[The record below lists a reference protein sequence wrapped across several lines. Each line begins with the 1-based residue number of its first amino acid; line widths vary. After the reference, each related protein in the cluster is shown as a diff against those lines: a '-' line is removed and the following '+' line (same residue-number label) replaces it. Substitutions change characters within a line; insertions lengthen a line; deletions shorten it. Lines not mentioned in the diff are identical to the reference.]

1 MIDHVIDDNQ
11 VKKAVIPRWI
21 RNPRFAPFAG
31 MTYEKL
37 GQQRIK
43 TLFVIFIALF
53 LSQACLLS
61 PVNAEPKKVFRTSDR
76 KTISYD
82 QMLDDLRKSG
92 IVFVGEV
99 HDREAHHRM
108 QLDIIKALDTRKIPI
123 AVGFEMFTYES
134 QNDLDSW
141 TTGKLPVE
149 AFSQL
154 YYKSWGFP
162 WPLYD
167 DIFYYIRDNKISA
180 IGLNVPSEIT
190 RKVSASGFAS
200 LTKKELEKL
209 PPETGCVVN
218 ETYMKYIRR
227 AYAMHGHGDKQF
239 LYFCEAQL
247 LWNQSMAHNLLT
259 YLKKNPDKTVIVLTG
274 NGHAWKKGIPEQIH
288 NMSEKT
294 SYRVIL
300 PQIPGHID
308 PQSITS
314 EDADYIL
321 LQ

>member
-1 MIDHVIDDNQ
+1 MIGRIMKVNEEPSGKTVRYLNAERH
-11 VKKAVIPRWI
+11 
-21 RNPRFAPFAG
+21 
-31 MTYEKL
+31 EKL
-37 GQQRIK
+37 RQQPVRILLL
-43 TLFVIFIALF
+43 LFICLC
-53 LSQACLLS
+53 LSQTCLLS
-61 PVNAEPKKVFRTSDR
+61 GVNAEPKTVFRTSDR
-76 KTISYD
+76 KIITYD
-82 QMLDDLRKSG
+82 RMLDDLQKAG

-99 HDREAHHRM
+99 HDREEHHLM
-108 QLDIIKALDTRKIPI
+108 QLDIIKALDARKIPI
-123 AVGFEMFTYES
+123 AAGFEMFTYES
-134 QNDLDSW
+134 QNELDRW
-141 TTGKLPVE
+141 TAGKLPVE
-149 AFSQL
+149 AFIQI
-154 YYKSWGFP
+154 YYKNWGLP

-167 DIFYYIRDNKISA
+167 DIFYYIRDNKIPA

-200 LTKKELEKL
+200 LTKEELEKL

-218 ETYMKYIRR
+218 EAYMKFIRR

-247 LWNQSMAHNLLT
+247 LWNQGMAHNLLT
-259 YLKKNPDKTVIVLTG
+259 FLKKNPDKTVIVLTG
-274 NGHAWKKGIPEQIH
+274 NGHAWKMGIPEQVH

-308 PQSITS
+308 PQAVTS